1 MGRFRHV
8 EEGHPHPPSSV
19 AAVHVLHVTV
29 DLANHHA
36 PPVRGIDPVLSR
48 RCTLVAVKDL
58 LARGGGEVGEVPQVV
73 ALSFALA
80 QLAVNG
86 FQDVISDLVADGREI
101 ECSDARCTRWPCG
114 SIPPR
119 HSIPAVPARSSLNGR
134 AHQRGDGETAVGWC
148 VAHGNSSAAKEE
160 QALQDSHSCQW

>member
-1 MGRFRHV
+1 MCGVRHV

-29 DLANHHA
+29 DLTNHHA

-58 LARGGGEVGEVPQVV
+58 LARGGGEVGELPQVV
-73 ALSFALA
+73 AVPFVLA
-80 QLAVNG
+80 QLSVNVS
-86 FQDVISDLVADGREI
+86 QDGISDLVTDGCEI
-101 ECSDARCTRWPCG
+101 DSSDARCTRWPCG

-119 HSIPAVPARSSLNGR
+119 HSISAIPAWSSLNGR
-134 AHQRGDGETAVGWC
+134 AHQRRDGETAVGWC
-148 VAHGNSSAAKEE
+148 VAHGNSSAAEEE
-160 QALQDSHSCQW
+160 QAL